1 MATYIVYA
9 LLLTMI
15 QIWVVPAA
23 FNMKNFSWYTTNR
36 DEPMPETSVMA
47 GRAIRAAANLQE
59 SLPAFLALA
68 LLSMHLSVDLT
79 GLAFWWLILRVAHL
93 ITYVAGIALLRTLS
107 WIGSLI
113 TLIMMAI
120 CLLYTSPS
128 PRD

>member
-9 LLLTMI
+9 LLLAII

-23 FNMKNFSWYTTNR
+23 FNLKNFSWYTTNR

-47 GRAIRAAANLQE
+47 GRAMRAATNLQE

-79 GLAFWWLILRVAHL
+79 GLALWWLILRVAHL
-93 ITYVAGIALLRTLS
+93 ITYIAGIALLRTLS
-107 WIGSLI
+107 WVGSLI
-113 TLIMMAI
+113 TLIMMA
-120 CLLYTSPS
+120 LALV
-128 PRD
+128 

>member
-9 LLLTMI
+9 LLLTII
-15 QIWVVPAA
+15 QIWIVPAA

-36 DEPMPETSVMA
+36 DEPMPETSLMA
-47 GRAIRAAANLQE
+47 GRAIRAATNLQE

-79 GLAFWWLILRVAHL
+79 GLAFWWLMLRVAHL
-93 ITYVAGIALLRTLS
+93 ITYIAGIALLRTLS

-113 TLIMMAI
+113 TLIMMA
-120 CLLYTSPS
+120 LALV
-128 PRD
+128 

>member
-9 LLLTMI
+9 LLLAII

-23 FNMKNFSWYTTNR
+23 FNLKNFSWYTTNR

-47 GRAIRAAANLQE
+47 GRAMRAATNLQE

-79 GLAFWWLILRVAHL
+79 GLAFWWIVLRIAHL
-93 ITYVAGIALLRTLS
+93 ITYIAGIALLRTLS
-107 WIGSLI
+107 WLGSLV
-113 TLIMMAI
+113 TLIMMALALI
-120 CLLYTSPS
+120 
-128 PRD
+128 

>member
-9 LLLTMI
+9 LVLTII

-23 FNMKNFSWYTTNR
+23 FNLKNFSWYTTNR

-47 GRAIRAAANLQE
+47 GRAIRAATNLQE

-79 GLAFWWLILRVAHL
+79 GLAFWWLILRVVHL
-93 ITYVAGIALLRTLS
+93 VTYIAGIALLRTLS
-107 WIGSLI
+107 WLGSLV
-113 TLIMMAI
+113 TLIMMA
-120 CLLYTSPS
+120 LALV
-128 PRD
+128 

>member
-9 LLLTMI
+9 LLLTII
-15 QIWVVPAA
+15 QIWIVPAA

-47 GRAIRAAANLQE
+47 GRAIRAATNLQE

-79 GLAFWWLILRVAHL
+79 GLAFWWLILRVTHL
-93 ITYVAGIALLRTLS
+93 VTYIAGIALLRTLS
-107 WIGSLI
+107 WLGSLV
-113 TLIMMAI
+113 TLIMMA
-120 CLLYTSPS
+120 LALV
-128 PRD
+128 

>member
-120 CLLYTSPS
+120 ALV
-128 PRD
+128 

>member
-9 LLLTMI
+9 LLLTII
-15 QIWVVPAA
+15 QIWIVPAA
-23 FNMKNFSWYTTNR
+23 LNMKNFSWYTTNR

-47 GRAIRAAANLQE
+47 GRAIRAATNLQE

-93 ITYVAGIALLRTLS
+93 ITYIAGIALLRTLS
-107 WIGSLI
+107 WVGSLI
-113 TLIMMAI
+113 TLIMMA
-120 CLLYTSPS
+120 LALV
-128 PRD
+128 

>member
-9 LLLTMI
+9 LLLAII

-23 FNMKNFSWYTTNR
+23 FNLKNFSWYTTNR

-47 GRAIRAAANLQE
+47 GRAMRAATNLQE

-93 ITYVAGIALLRTLS
+93 ITYIAGIALLRTLS
-107 WIGSLI
+107 WLGSLV
-113 TLIMMAI
+113 TLIMMALALI
-120 CLLYTSPS
+120 
-128 PRD
+128 

>member
-9 LLLTMI
+9 LLLTII
-15 QIWVVPAA
+15 QIWIVPAA

-47 GRAIRAAANLQE
+47 GRAMRAATNLQE

-93 ITYVAGIALLRTLS
+93 ITYIAGIALLRTLS
-107 WIGSLI
+107 WLGSLV
-113 TLIMMAI
+113 TLIMMA
-120 CLLYTSPS
+120 LALV
-128 PRD
+128 

>member
-9 LLLTMI
+9 LLLTII
-15 QIWVVPAA
+15 QIWIVPAA
-23 FNMKNFSWYTTNR
+23 FNIKNFSWYTTNR

-47 GRAIRAAANLQE
+47 GRAIRAATNLQE

-93 ITYVAGIALLRTLS
+93 ITYIAGIALLRTLS
-107 WIGSLI
+107 WVGSLI
-113 TLIMMAI
+113 TLIMMALALI
-120 CLLYTSPS
+120 
-128 PRD
+128 

>member
-9 LLLTMI
+9 LLLTII
-15 QIWVVPAA
+15 QNWVVPAA

-47 GRAIRAAANLQE
+47 GRAIRAAVNLQE

-113 TLIMMAI
+113 TLVMMA
-120 CLLYTSPS
+120 LALV
-128 PRD
+128 

>member
-9 LLLTMI
+9 LLLAII

-23 FNMKNFSWYTTNR
+23 FNLKNFSWYTTNR

-47 GRAIRAAANLQE
+47 GRAMRAATNLQE

-79 GLAFWWLILRVAHL
+79 GLAFWWLVLRIAHL
-93 ITYVAGIALLRTLS
+93 ITYIAGIALLRTLS
-107 WIGSLI
+107 WLGSLV
-113 TLIMMAI
+113 TLIMMALALI
-120 CLLYTSPS
+120 
-128 PRD
+128 

>member
-9 LLLTMI
+9 LLLTII
-15 QIWVVPAA
+15 QIWIVPAA

-47 GRAIRAAANLQE
+47 GRAIRAASNLQE

-93 ITYVAGIALLRTLS
+93 ITYIAGIALLRTLS
-107 WIGSLI
+107 WVGSLI
-113 TLIMMAI
+113 TLIMIA
-120 CLLYTSPS
+120 LALV
-128 PRD
+128 

>member
-9 LLLTMI
+9 LLLTII
-15 QIWVVPAA
+15 QIWIVPAA

-47 GRAIRAAANLQE
+47 GRAIRAATNLQE

-93 ITYVAGIALLRTLS
+93 VTYIAGIALLRTLS
-107 WIGSLI
+107 WLGSLV
-113 TLIMMAI
+113 TLIMMALALI
-120 CLLYTSPS
+120 
-128 PRD
+128 

>member
-9 LLLTMI
+9 LLLAII

-23 FNMKNFSWYTTNR
+23 FNLKNFSWYTTNR

-47 GRAIRAAANLQE
+47 GRAMRAATNLQE

-79 GLAFWWLILRVAHL
+79 GLAFWWLILRIAHL
-93 ITYVAGIALLRTLS
+93 ITYIAGIALLRTIS
-107 WIGSLI
+107 WLGSLI
-113 TLIMMAI
+113 TLIMMALALI
-120 CLLYTSPS
+120 
-128 PRD
+128 

>member
-9 LLLTMI
+9 LLLAII

-23 FNMKNFSWYTTNR
+23 FNLKNFSWYTTNR

-47 GRAIRAAANLQE
+47 GRAMRAATNLQE

-79 GLAFWWLILRVAHL
+79 GLAFWWIVLRIAHL
-93 ITYVAGIALLRTLS
+93 ITYISGIALLRTLS
-107 WIGSLI
+107 WLGSLV
-113 TLIMMAI
+113 TLIMMALALI
-120 CLLYTSPS
+120 
-128 PRD
+128 

>member
-9 LLLTMI
+9 LLLAFI
-15 QIWVVPAA
+15 QIWLVPAA
-23 FNMKNFSWYTTNR
+23 FNMKNFPWLGSNR

-47 GRAIRAAANLQE
+47 GRAIRAATNLQE

-93 ITYVAGIALLRTLS
+93 VTYIAGIALLRTLS
-107 WIGSLI
+107 WLGSLV
-113 TLIMMAI
+113 TLIMMA
-120 CLLYTSPS
+120 LALV
-128 PRD
+128 

>member
-9 LLLTMI
+9 LLLAII

-23 FNMKNFSWYTTNR
+23 FNVKNFSWYTTNR

-47 GRAIRAAANLQE
+47 GRANRAATNLQE

-93 ITYVAGIALLRTLS
+93 ITYIAGIALLRTLS
-107 WIGSLI
+107 WLGSLV
-113 TLIMMAI
+113 TLVMMA
-120 CLLYTSPS
+120 LALV
-128 PRD
+128 

>member
-9 LLLTMI
+9 LLLAII

-23 FNMKNFSWYTTNR
+23 FNLKNFSWYTTNR
-36 DEPMPETSVMA
+36 DDPMPETSVMA
-47 GRAIRAAANLQE
+47 GRAMRAATNLQE

-93 ITYVAGIALLRTLS
+93 ITYIAGIALLRTLS
-107 WIGSLI
+107 WLGSLV
-113 TLIMMAI
+113 TLIMMALALI
-120 CLLYTSPS
+120 
-128 PRD
+128 

>member
-9 LLLTMI
+9 LLLTII
-15 QIWVVPAA
+15 QIWIVPAA

-47 GRAIRAAANLQE
+47 GRAIRAVTNLQE

-93 ITYVAGIALLRTLS
+93 VTYIAGIALLRTLS
-107 WIGSLI
+107 WLGSLV
-113 TLIMMAI
+113 TLIMMA
-120 CLLYTSPS
+120 LALV
-128 PRD
+128 

>member
-9 LLLTMI
+9 LLLTII
-15 QIWVVPAA
+15 QIWIVPAA

-47 GRAIRAAANLQE
+47 GRAIRAVTNLQE

-93 ITYVAGIALLRTLS
+93 ITYIAGIALLRTLS
-107 WIGSLI
+107 WLGSLV
-113 TLIMMAI
+113 TLIMMA
-120 CLLYTSPS
+120 LALV
-128 PRD
+128 

>member
-9 LLLTMI
+9 LLLTII
-15 QIWVVPAA
+15 QIWIVPAA

-47 GRAIRAAANLQE
+47 GRAIRAATNLQE

-120 CLLYTSPS
+120 ALV
-128 PRD
+128 